1 MPPPKES
8 QALEEESQEEVEPE
22 VRSPGSSLVESE
34 ELPYMA
40 TTEMYLCCWHQPP
53 PSPWRDQSPVQEDT
67 VAGEHTERTWLT
79 NKQKNRTH
87 YRFIVFLFTL
97 SFICSISFRY
107 PL

>member
-1 MPPPKES
+1 MSRSRRGHPKVPPPKES

-40 TTEMYLCCWHQPP
+40 TTEMYLCCWHQTP

-67 VAGEHTERTWLT
+67 VAGECTL
-79 NKQKNRTH
+79 NKVNTSYTQ
-87 YRFIVFLFTL
+87 LQL
-97 SFICSISFRY
+97 A
-107 PL
+107 